1 MKTSEGVILAA
12 ALFILPILAAACT
25 PKPFLIVNYQLPAA
39 SDTLSGQETAL
50 VISDYREN
58 KAFLTEDAKP
68 SLIQFN
74 ETYSL
79 VVLKEDGSGDLLGV
93 YEVETLLAEIF
104 KHRLNNMGIQVSPA
118 DVQPVYELEIRLEEF
133 KLDLYQRK
141 WIITINYQAN
151 LFKNGR
157 LLAMESINGS
167 AERLKVVGKSDAEKI
182 LGELL
187 TDMVNKLDL
196 PKLFQQ
202 ARL

>member
-1 MKTSEGVILAA
+1 MRASKGVILAA
-12 ALFILPILAAACT
+12 AVIILPMLTAACA

-39 SDTLSGQETAL
+39 SDTLSGQQTAL

-58 KAFLTEDAKP
+58 KSFLTGNAKP

-79 VVLKEDGSGDLLGV
+79 VVLQEDGSGDLLGV
-93 YEVETLLAEIF
+93 YEFEALLEEIF
-104 KHRLNNMGIQVSPA
+104 KQRLNNAGIQVSPA
-118 DVQPVYELEIRLEEF
+118 AVQPVYELEIRLEEF
-133 KLDLYQRK
+133 KLDLFQRK
-141 WIITINYQAN
+141 WIINMNYQAN

-167 AERLKVVGKSDAEKI
+167 AERLKVMAKSDAEKV

-187 TDMVNKLDL
+187 TDMVNRLDL
-196 PKLFQQ
+196 TKLFQQ
-202 ARL
+202 DRR